1 MWRTDSNWL
10 MEYFGPNLP
19 NPRRSPP
26 SPPPTIQAS
35 TKVTI
40 ILLLGS
46 TAVPFYRCGL
56 CVDERDRFT

>member
-1 MWRTDSNWL
+1 MP
-10 MEYFGPNLP
+10 YFGPNLPNPRPYLP

-46 TAVPFYRCGL
+46 AAVPFYRCGS
-56 CVDERDRFT
+56 CVDEQDRFT